1 MPRCRPDFASLREQ
15 LRAIAGALE
24 EQESVPAIKA
34 QMVLIQSVAGEE
46 WWNDVTVAM
55 LETAR
60 KRLRALVKLIEKTKR
75 KIVHT
80 DFIDEL
86 GTETPIALAE
96 VDAGMGMDLAR
107 FRIKARQFL
116 KVHENHVSL
125 QRLRRNQALTAYDLV
140 DLERMLVD
148 AGGSQQLIDEAS
160 LQSHGLG
167 SFIRSL
173 VGLDREAA
181 REAFSQ
187 FVTGNAVNANQIE
200 FIDLVVQYLTENGV
214 MEPDRL
220 YESPFT
226 DINPQGPEG
235 VFPSARVEQL
245 VKVLAEIRLRAAA

>member
-173 VGLDREAA
+173 VGLDW
-181 REAFSQ
+181 
-187 FVTGNAVNANQIE
+187 TGK
-200 FIDLVVQYLTENGV
+200 
-214 MEPDRL
+214 R
-220 YESPFT
+220 
-226 DINPQGPEG
+226 QGK
-235 VFPSARVEQL
+235 PSASS
-245 VKVLAEIRLRAAA
+245 